1 MASLDSTNADEGAP
15 GIKSNETNETN
26 ETNEDEDKVNL
37 LQYLQQR
44 RAAVEKERAAGD
56 GEEKAALQ
64 QYVQAALQQE
74 AQSEVEEAQSEVDDQ
89 DDEENS
95 TSDNESDEE
104 HDSTDEDP
112 TSSINST
119 LFGLASSVF
128 ETATAATSVVG
139 ATPSTA
145 TIPSITVKVKEGQS
159 AAFLAKELAKKYELT
174 EELTAQVQR
183 QLAAAIEA
191 NEASSERNDE
201 ATTSKMRRQLLN
213 DERKCLKLELRSVRA
228 SLASTKER
236 RQLLEKRQ
244 SSLAAMVREREA
256 QLIDQFVESA
266 AAEANKSRS
275 EARPSLAAWEAAVVA
290 AASAPSDHKEERSA
304 TSESERRGEPNH
316 LRRPSTPY
324 LAQLQER
331 TTAQER
337 SQANANVRSALLP
350 RPAQL
355 AGFLSGIT
363 VTPVAY
369 GESKGPPSTP
379 YLSALGDT
387 IQRRRKYRIA

>member
-1 MASLDSTNADEGAP
+1 
-15 GIKSNETNETN
+15 
-26 ETNEDEDKVNL
+26 VNL

-104 HDSTDEDP
+104 NDSSDDEDP
-112 TSSINST
+112 TSSINFT

-128 ETATAATSVVG
+128 ETATAATSIVG

-159 AAFLAKELAKKYELT
+159 AAFLAKELAKKYGLT

-183 QLAAAIEA
+183 QLVAAIEA

-201 ATTSKMRRQLLN
+201 ATTSKTRRQLLN

-236 RQLLEKRQ
+236 RLLLEKRQ

-304 TSESERRGEPNH
+304 TSESERRGKPNY
-316 LRRPSTPY
+316 LRRSSTPY

-331 TTAQER
+331 TIAQER
-337 SQANANVRSALLP
+337 FQANADVRALLP
-350 RPAQL
+350 QPAQL

-369 GESKGPPSTP
+369 GESKGPPATP
-379 YLSALGDT
+379 YLTALEGT
-387 IQRRRKYRIA
+387 IQRRRKHRIA

>member
-1 MASLDSTNADEGAP
+1 MD
-15 GIKSNETNETN
+15 SNEKN
-26 ETNEDEDKVNL
+26 ETNEDEGKVNL

-44 RAAVEKERAAGD
+44 RAAVEKERAAGN

-64 QYVQAALQQE
+64 QYLQEALQQE
-74 AQSEVEEAQSEVDDQ
+74 SQSEVDDQ

-128 ETATAATSVVG
+128 ETATAATSAVG
-139 ATPSTA
+139 ATSSTA

-159 AAFLAKELAKKYELT
+159 AEFLAKELAKKYELT

-183 QLAAAIEA
+183 QLEAAIKA

-201 ATTSKMRRQLLN
+201 ATTSKTRRQLLN

-228 SLASTKER
+228 SLATAKER
-236 RQLLEKRQ
+236 RLLLEKRQ
-244 SSLAAMVREREA
+244 SSMAATVREREA
-256 QLIDQFVESA
+256 QLIDQFIESA

-304 TSESERRGEPNH
+304 TSESERRGKPNY
-316 LRRPSTPY
+316 LRRSSTPY

-331 TTAQER
+331 TIAQER
-337 SQANANVRSALLP
+337 FQANADVRALLP
-350 RPAQL
+350 QPAQL

-369 GESKGPPSTP
+369 GESKGPPATP
-379 YLSALGDT
+379 YLTALEGT
-387 IQRRRKYRIA
+387 IQRRRKHRIA